1 MSKLIF
7 LIIVVFTSVAC
18 SSSNKKST
26 TSEPSVNAEETSI
39 AESTKTGNSQENAI
53 LETNENP
60 LWSSCQVS
68 DLPDLEKRIEPKEY
82 ELFKCNFDLLLDQL
96 SDDSVSIELPTT
108 EGFKRFEMVNSN
120 TMNASLAAKYPQV
133 KSYKGKSA
141 DGKLSLRLDA
151 NNDGLF
157 VEITGAEFKNLLS
170 PLLLANKTFYA
181 LYLESALTPAPRDK
195 SFD

>member
-1 MSKLIF
+1 MSKFIF
-7 LIIVVFTSVAC
+7 LFVVVLTSVAC

-26 TSEPSVNAEETSI
+26 TSEPSVHAEETSI
-39 AESTKTGNSQENAI
+39 AESIKTGNSQENAI
-53 LETNENP
+53 AETNANQ
-60 LWSSCQVS
+60 LWTSYQVS

-82 ELFKCNFDLLLDQL
+82 ELFKCNFDLLLEQL
-96 SDDSVSIELPTT
+96 SGDSVSIELPTT
-108 EGFKRFEMVNSN
+108 EGFKRFDLVNSN

-151 NNDGLF
+151 NNDGLY
-157 VEITGAEFKNLLS
+157 VEITGTEFKNLLS